1 MVVLSMIDIDSDIII
16 DVALSRDQCS
26 IKRKFIPA
34 NQLIASS
41 LKPRNSHLIDTRN

>member
-1 MVVLSMIDIDSDIII
+1 MIRIVIDIVIDIII

-26 IKRKFIPA
+26 INQRKFIPA

-41 LKPRNSHLIDTRN
+41 